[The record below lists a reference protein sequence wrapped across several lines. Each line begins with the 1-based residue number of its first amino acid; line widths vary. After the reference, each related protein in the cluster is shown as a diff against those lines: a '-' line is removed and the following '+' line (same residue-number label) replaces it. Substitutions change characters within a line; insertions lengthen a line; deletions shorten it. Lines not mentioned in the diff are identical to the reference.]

1 MKSLPSLFVSV
12 RPHQAGLFCARQNN
26 SFLTKRVALVATIL
40 CLASSAAPALAQTA
54 PAAIN
59 PAASTAPSA
68 GSGRISGRVLNI
80 ANGQYLG
87 NAQVTVKETKQTVRT
102 DKFGGYVLVDVP
114 SGQITLEAFY
124 TGLDTATITVTVASG
139 DTHSQDINLTSKARY
154 GQDGSTL
161 KLDPFSVSADRE
173 TNAQT
178 IAVNERRFAP
188 NIKNVSST
196 DTLGGV
202 LGNSVGE
209 FLKAMPGITAEYDTM
224 DASGLNLRG
233 LGSDKTAVTFD
244 GIPGSNIFVLGPT
257 RAVDMRSMSLNDIAR
272 IEVTKMP
279 TPSMAADSL
288 AGSVNMVRKN
298 SFERK
303 GRELKYSFSIAS
315 TDENLRLKKS
325 PSGFG
330 DQLLSTLRPGA
341 SIDFTLPITDR
352 FGLVI
357 AALAGN
363 TMGEQHFAAKLWQT
377 SGTGTNASTSSINNP
392 FLQSMQYMDGNRYMM
407 RNSLSIKGD
416 WKVGDFSV
424 LSFGAARN
432 TANTD
437 IGVMLN
443 QFSTG
448 INGSPTVASGTTLS
462 FDPTQTLGATGR
474 GSLLKTG
481 RMQSLEQ
488 GTNTLNLNYNYD
500 DGNLKVD
507 SGFGLSESTAR
518 RRYEDTG
525 LGFFNDVNV
534 ANRDPV
540 RVNFRNIGT
549 DFPATI
555 EVFNDSNQSYDWRTL
570 TNYRPTFSTSNTT
583 LNLADSYVGFVNA
596 KRRLNYFSFP
606 VSVQTGLHHRL
617 QSLDFRQ
624 QNIIWDFQGP
634 DGLSPTA
641 SAVPYGNQVYVNV
654 DHLFGFRN
662 VDFPS
667 SYRAFQAFKSN
678 PLLYG
683 KSNARL
689 VAEER
694 FRRENSEKFEEKV
707 TAAYIQGEAKLF
719 NGRLNVL
726 GGVRFEHTQN
736 DGLGSLSDPS
746 AVFQRNTAGKFIL
759 DGTGN
764 PIRKPA
770 AGAVGSLSELNLILT
785 ERAQMSNRTYS
796 GYYPSLHLT
805 YSVKENLLVR
815 AAYARTYGRP
825 DYVDVLPRTVVTIP
839 SIDNPDP
846 IGNLTVRNPTL
857 NPWTADNYDLSL
869 EYYTKD
875 GGVFSAGVFLKE
887 LKNFFANTAQ
897 VATPQLL
904 SELGLSQDY
913 VGWTVNTKF
922 NSGDARISGVEF
934 DVRQSLRKFGGWARY
949 FTLFANATKLNLQSS
964 AVGAFST
971 SFSAQGGGSYI
982 PESANW
988 GLTFANKRLTT
999 NLRWNYR
1006 GLQKLTP
1013 VAAFGPDAFQYLKV
1027 GTTLDVSMAYQFHR
1041 RFSFN
1046 VNAINVGETPQILL
1060 RYGSSTPDYAKQFRT
1075 FSFGVQLSAGITG
1088 TF

>member
-1 MKSLPSLFVSV
+1 MKILPLLSVPV
-12 RPHQAGLFCARQNN
+12 RPHQAGVFCARQNN
-26 SFLTKRVALVATIL
+26 SFLTQRVALIATIL
-40 CLASSAAPALAQTA
+40 CLASSAATALAQTTS
-54 PAAIN
+54 AAIN
-59 PAASTAPSA
+59 PAPSTAPAA

-87 NAQVTVKETKQTVRT
+87 NAQVTVKETNQTVRT
-102 DKFGGYVLVDVP
+102 DKFGGYVLADVP
-114 SGQITLEAFY
+114 SGQITLVAFY
-124 TGLDTATITVTVASG
+124 TGLDTASITVTVASG
-139 DTHSQDINLTSKARY
+139 DTLSQDINLTSEARY
-154 GQDGSTL
+154 GQDATL
-161 KLDPFSVSADRE
+161 KLDPFKVSADRE
-173 TNAQT
+173 TNAQA

-209 FLKAMPGITAEYDTM
+209 FLKSMPGITAEYDTM

-233 LGSDKTAVTFD
+233 LGSDKTAITFD

-257 RAVDMRSMSLNDIAR
+257 RAVDTRSMSLNDIAR

-330 DQLLSTLRPGA
+330 DQLRSNLRPGA
-341 SIDFTLPITDR
+341 SIDFTWPITDR
-352 FGLVI
+352 FGIVI

-377 SGTGTNASTSSINNP
+377 SGTGTNASTASISNP

-437 IGVMLN
+437 IGVMVN

-448 INGSPTVASGTTLS
+448 TNGSPTVVTGASLS
-462 FDPTQTLGATGR
+462 FDPVNTLGATGR
-474 GSLLKTG
+474 GGLLKTG

-488 GTNTLNLNYNYD
+488 ATNTLNLNYIYD
-500 DGNLKVD
+500 DGHLKVD
-507 SGFGLSESTAR
+507 AGFGLSESSAR
-518 RRYEDTG
+518 RRYED
-525 LGFFNDVNV
+525 LGFFNDVNA

-540 RVNFRNIGT
+540 RVNFRSIGT

-555 EVFNDSNQSYDWRTL
+555 EVFDNNNLPYDWQTL

-596 KRRLNYFSFP
+596 KRKLNNFTFP
-606 VSVQTGLHHRL
+606 AAVQIGLHYRL
-617 QSLDFRQ
+617 QNLDFRQ

-641 SAVPYGNQVYVNV
+641 SAAPYGNQVYVNM
-654 DHLFGFRN
+654 DHQYGFRD

-694 FRRENSEKFEEKV
+694 FRKENSEKFNEKV
-707 TAAYIQGEAKLF
+707 TAAYIQGEVKLL
-719 NGRLNVL
+719 NSRLNVL

-736 DGLGSLSDPS
+736 EGLGSLSNPS
-746 AVFQRNTAGKFIL
+746 AVFQRDTAGNFLL
-759 DGTGN
+759 DGTGK

-770 AGAVGSLSELNLILT
+770 AGAVGSLEELNLILQ
-785 ERAQMSNRTYS
+785 ERAQMSDRTYS

-825 DYVDVLPRTVVTIP
+825 DFVDVLPRTVVAIP
-839 SIDNPDP
+839 AIDNPDP
-846 IGNLTVRNPTL
+846 IGNLTVRNPAL
-857 NPWTADNYDLSL
+857 NPWTADGYDLSV

-875 GGVFSAGVFLKE
+875 GGVFSAGVFVKE
-887 LKNFFANTAQ
+887 LKDFFANSAQ
-897 VATPQLL
+897 VATPELL
-904 SELGLSQDY
+904 SQLGLSQDY
-913 VGWTVNTKF
+913 LGWTVNTKF

-934 DVRQSLRKFGGWARY
+934 DVRQSLKKFGGWARY

-971 SFSAQGGGSYI
+971 SFSAQGGGTYI

-1013 VAAFGPDAFQYLKV
+1013 IAAFGPDAFQYLKV

-1060 RYGSSTPDYAKQFRT
+1060 RYGGSTPDYAKQFRT
-1075 FSFGVQLSAGITG
+1075 FSFGVQVSAGITG